1 MLTNGLQEN
10 EQDLKFLTR
19 VSRTT
24 KHQPFSKWNSGILLL
39 NSFHNSVLGDT
50 VIVNEDFQIA
60 ALNKYRA
67 IQSNT

>member
-24 KHQPFSKWNSGILLL
+24 KHQPFSKWNSGILIL
-39 NSFHNSVLGDT
+39 NSSHDSILGDT
-50 VIVNEDFQIA
+50 VIVNEDF
-60 ALNKYRA
+60 
-67 IQSNT
+67 

>member
-50 VIVNEDFQIA
+50 VIVNFQIA
-60 ALNKYRA
+60 TLNKYRA